1 MGFEQKHDTL
11 YCLFSENHCAC
22 GFVNTLNRG
31 KIRPDGGRDDGCLYC
46 HPERDG
52 SCLEQGEN
60 SGGGGDVLHSAY
72 ILKVEPTGLVQG
84 YKMFSVRGQ
93 IVHVLGFAGYT
104 AAVATT
110 QLCC

>member
-1 MGFEQKHDTL
+1 MGFEQKHDML
-11 YCLFSENHCAC
+11 SYLSSENHCGC

-31 KIRPDGGRDDGCLYC
+31 KIRPDGGRVDGGSYC

-60 SGGGGDVLHSAY
+60 SGDGGDVLDSAY
-72 ILKVEPTGLVQG
+72 NLKVEATGLVQS

-104 AAVATT
+104 ATIATT